1 MELVLRV
8 VLSLGAVLLL
18 MWFIARTASR
28 RMSGTHASLV
38 RLLGR
43 QSVGRSA
50 SVAVIGVGERVL
62 VVGVTENGVR
72 LLTELDA
79 EEVDVPLPVEATT
92 ATTQGTPALEAT
104 TTTVVPAGSLL
115 STQTW
120 KQAWHSATTRS
131 GNAT

>member
-28 RMSGTHASLV
+28 RMSGPHASLV

-72 LLTELDA
+72 LLTELDP
-79 EEVDVPLPVEATT
+79 EEVDIPLPVEATT
-92 ATTQGTPALEAT
+92 TTLPGTSVVETPT
-104 TTTVVPAGSLL
+104 NGVVPAGSLL

-120 KQAWHSATTRS
+120 KQAWQSATTRS

>member
-28 RMSGTHASLV
+28 RMSGPHASLV

-50 SVAVIGVGERVL
+50 SVAVIGVGERLL

-79 EEVDVPLPVEATT
+79 DEIDVPIPVEATT
-92 ATTQGTPALEAT
+92 ATTGGTPGLEPT
-104 TTTVVPAGSLL
+104 TNSVVPAGSLL

-120 KQAWHSATTRS
+120 KQAWKSATTRS
-131 GNAT
+131 GTTT